1 MKYSDEDLQRLLA
14 RGRLGGP
21 ARERVLDRVLDK
33 TAPARTRRRA
43 WLVPLVLAL
52 GSGVAL
58 LVLVIRPRP
67 DDVVVVRPR
76 SDEDRWRN
84 ARWGIKGGA
93 TAAAVTLEARC
104 AEGACRPG
112 STLLFS
118 AFGAATPG
126 YLEAYAEPAAGG
138 GRIWYFSAETES
150 PLVPASAQ
158 ATQPAGRGIVIGP
171 EHAPGT
177 YQVHLFFCSAP
188 LPQALLLQGTDPRI
202 LARAIVPVVITGR

>member
-33 TAPARTRRRA
+33 TAPARTHRRA

-67 DDVVVVRPR
+67 
-76 SDEDRWRN
+76 ED
-84 ARWGIKGGA
+84 AGWGTKGGA

-104 AEGACRPG
+104 GEGGACQAG

-118 AFGAATPG
+118 AFGAPTPG
-126 YLEAYAEPAAGG
+126 YLEAFAQPAAGG
-138 GRIWYFSAETES
+138 ERIWYFSAETES
-150 PLVPASAQ
+150 PLVPASAK

-171 EHAPGT
+171 EHAPGP
-177 YQVHLFFCSAP
+177 YQLHLFFSSAP
-188 LPQALLLQGTDPRI
+188 LPQAVLLQGTDPRI
-202 LARAIVPVVITGR
+202 LARAIVPVVITGP